1 MNNSMRFM
9 ENIEE
14 LVQRTK
20 MTYIDAVLYYCEEN
34 KLEPE
39 TAGQMVGGK
48 LKQHIQ
54 EEAES
59 LNLVQKTSKLPIW
72 KESNWWRPLGVDKSE
87 KYVII
92 RYDD

>member
-1 MNNSMRFM
+1 MASIKMNNSMRFM

-20 MTYIDAVLYYCEEN
+20 MTYIDAILYYCEEN
-34 KLEPE
+34 KLAPE

-54 EEAES
+54 EEAEN
-59 LNLVQKTSKLPIW
+59 LNLVQKTSKLPI
-72 KESNWWRPLGVDKSE
+72 
-87 KYVII
+87 
-92 RYDD
+92 